1 MRGLLR
7 AVALCV
13 AAGVAQ
19 AGASQA
25 GDGQARKDGQAGKD
39 PARTDGL
46 VVTLRG
52 CVSGSLLKSVQA
64 APAAGGVPAIGDR
77 YRMVGTKQVRA
88 RIKSANKALVD
99 VTGRVKPGPQA
110 VVAGTTMGKTRIGIG
125 VTPGVNAVDQQAPY
139 TPTLDVDTITVVA
152 RRCE

>member
-88 RIKSANKALVD
+88 RIKNANKALVD

-152 RRCE
+152 RACE

>member
-19 AGASQA
+19 AAA
-25 GDGQARKDGQAGKD
+25 GQAGKDGKAGND

-64 APAAGGVPAIGDR
+64 APAEGGVPAIGDR

-88 RIKSANKALVD
+88 RIKKANKALVD
-99 VTGRVKPGPQA
+99 VTGRVKPGPKS
-110 VVAGTTMGKTRIGIG
+110 VATGTTVGKTRIGIG
-125 VTPGVNAVDQQAPY
+125 VTPGVNAVDEQAPY

-152 RRCE
+152 RTCD

>member
-1 MRGLLR
+1 M
-7 AVALCV
+7 ALCV

-88 RIKSANKALVD
+88 RIKNANKALVD